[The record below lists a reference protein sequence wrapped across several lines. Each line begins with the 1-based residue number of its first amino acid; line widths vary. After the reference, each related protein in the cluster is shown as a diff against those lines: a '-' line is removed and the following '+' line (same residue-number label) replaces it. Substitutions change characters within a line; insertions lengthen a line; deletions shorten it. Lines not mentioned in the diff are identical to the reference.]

1 MRPHIRK
8 NTRLCDREKNYTP
21 EERFIAYAWIY
32 VGTRMR
38 FWAICNEDDTRS
50 GDKDGQ

>member
-1 MRPHIRK
+1 MRLPIRK

-21 EERFIAYAWIY
+21 KERFLAYAWVY

-38 FWAICNEDDTRS
+38 YWQICKADDIRL
-50 GDKDGQ
+50 GNKNGQ